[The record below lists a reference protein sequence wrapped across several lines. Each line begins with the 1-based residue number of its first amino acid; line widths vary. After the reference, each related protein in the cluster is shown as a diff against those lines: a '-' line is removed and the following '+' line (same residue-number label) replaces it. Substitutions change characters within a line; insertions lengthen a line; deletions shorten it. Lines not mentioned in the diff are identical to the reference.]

1 MNLVGCGDA
10 AFPAAART
18 DRPELAKVVRRLDAG
33 DVLVVT
39 RLTPRPPPRA
49 RWRGDAKPLVAPSFD
64 PIIVDRFRGYR
75 DALRAR
81 TRGRNIVRGL
91 AIYFGGWVHDNDPRS
106 DCIRLVGRVVGW
118 NCIFVPG
125 LNRTDWHVIQLVEVE
140 NYYLIIDNDDAILR

>member
-75 DALRAR
+75 MLCALGPVVAISSAASPSISEGGS
-81 TRGRNIVRGL
+81 TIMILEAIVSGSLAGSSVGTASSFRG
-91 AIYFGGWVHDNDPRS
+91 
-106 DCIRLVGRVVGW
+106 
-118 NCIFVPG
+118 
-125 LNRTDWHVIQLVEVE
+125 
-140 NYYLIIDNDDAILR
+140 